1 MRINNKVM
9 PQFAISSTPISAITI
24 NNAIYNA
31 SSATMGL
38 NDRFPRMYVRKLTNQ
53 SLISYLDF
61 LNTPGFLIQAGTS
74 INLFMV
80 NNDGGA
86 IILPVSNN
94 FPGIIPGDAFTVV
107 VGAELGWTERSP
119 VTHHGF
125 IYGNAQQ
132 HILVNGDGRK
142 RWFTRTTYDGGNTVT
157 INGFYSGDETNFPY
171 ARMYLLAVRFRI
183 NQTGWATG
191 DGNSVSTEQT
201 GFFNTPPSTTI
212 QSYVNNWPQ
221 NTSIQHSLIVATPPP
236 DIDPES
242 PGGGG
247 G

>member
-74 INLFMV
+74 INLFISS
-80 NNDGGA
+80 GSGRA

-107 VGAELGWTERSP
+107 VGAAEGWTDTSP

-132 HILVNGDGRK
+132 HNLVNGSGGK

-157 INGFYSGDETNFPY
+157 IDGFYSGDSTNFPY

-183 NQTGWATG
+183 NATGYASG
-191 DGNSVSTEQT
+191 DGNGVV
-201 GFFNTPPSTTI
+201 GFQNFFSINN
-212 QSYVNNWPQ
+212 YVANWPQ
-221 NTSIQHSLIVATPPP
+221 NTSIQHSLIVPPPPP
-236 DIDPES
+236 DPDPES